1 MTENVFEKHDI
12 KPDYIEK
19 HKDKL
24 LEIIKKVD
32 ALKNKYPTLLLDYVI
47 RQFHEHTSYSDYD
60 YVDIKY
66 KFVDWLGFNEWGIT
80 VGEIDKRDWDDE
92 FKFVEDNLKHFSK
105 YTEKDIQDRIKMNER
120 DYAFRMECG
129 ND

>member
-1 MTENVFEKHDI
+1 MTENIFEKHNI
-12 KPDYIEK
+12 KPEYIEK
-19 HKDKL
+19 HREKL

-47 RQFHEHTSYSDYD
+47 RQFHEHDRFSDYD

-66 KFVDWLGFNEWGIT
+66 TFVDWLGFNDWGIT
-80 VGEIDKRDWDDE
+80 ATEIDKKDWDRE
-92 FKFVEDNLKHFSK
+92 INYVEKELEYFSK
-105 YTEKDIQDRIKMNER
+105 YTEKDIQDRIEMNRR
-120 DYAFRMECG
+120 DYAFRIECG